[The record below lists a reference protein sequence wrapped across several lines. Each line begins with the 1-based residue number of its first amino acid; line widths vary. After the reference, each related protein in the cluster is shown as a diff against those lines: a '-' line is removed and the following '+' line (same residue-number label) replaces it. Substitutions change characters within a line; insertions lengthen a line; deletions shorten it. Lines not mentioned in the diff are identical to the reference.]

1 LADNPA
7 ALLALAWHRLAE
19 GRAKR
24 AMVVLPYR
32 DRLVLLSR
40 YLQQLVMESLGK
52 EHDLEG
58 RVVHQGLT
66 VYGNKGSTDQHA
78 YVQQL
83 RDGPDDV
90 FACFVGV
97 LDDGWYGA
105 EDVEPG
111 LDSGDFL
118 QGFLLGTRKALRARG
133 RGAITL
139 LLDQLDAYRLG
150 ALVALF
156 ERAVGLYAARVG
168 INAYHQPG
176 VEAGKKAAAAV
187 LAIKAPLLAALSDTP
202 EPVDAIAARAGV
214 DDVESAWFLLS
225 RLAANERG
233 VVVERGER
241 PSRDRFARA

>member
-1 LADNPA
+1 
-7 ALLALAWHRLAE
+7 
-19 GRAKR
+19 
-24 AMVVLPYR
+24 
-32 DRLVLLSR
+32 
-40 YLQQLVMESLGK
+40 
-52 EHDLEG
+52 
-58 RVVHQGLT
+58 VHQGLT

-83 RDGPDDV
+83 RDGPDDL

-111 LDSGDFL
+111 LDSGDYL
-118 QGFLLGTRKALRARG
+118 QGFLLGTRAALRARG
-133 RGAITL
+133 RGTITI

-176 VEAGKKAAAAV
+176 VEAGKKAAAAI
-187 LAIKAPLLAALSDTP
+187 LAGKPALLEALTDTP
-202 EPVDAIAARAGV
+202 DTADVVAARAGV
-214 DDVESAWFLLS
+214 SDVESAWFLLS
-225 RLAANERG
+225 RLAANGRG
-233 VVVERGER
+233 VRVERGAG
-241 PSRDRFARA
+241 PATDRFARG